1 MQMKKCIAPLLFIT
15 ALVCGSEMMGQTKK
29 VVTRRTRVNRVV
41 VKQPE
46 PEKTDTVETKI
57 EVTQTSYKTALL
69 GKWNL
74 ISMAKQQ
81 KEGPQKL
88 DKGFYIVFK
97 EDETF
102 NGFSGCNSFSGTYNA
117 TGATLLLNNMVST
130 QMDCD
135 KTGTEAWVLKNLTGK
150 VKAFAT
156 MNNGNIA
163 LKDGTG
169 NTVFECAKE

>member
-1 MQMKKCIAPLLFIT
+1 MKKCTAPLLMMI
-15 ALVCGSEMMGQTKK
+15 ALIFCQDMFAQNKK

-46 PEKTDTVETKI
+46 PDKTDTVETKI
-57 EVTQTSYKTALL
+57 EVVQGSFKSMLL

-74 ISMAKQQ
+74 VSMAKQQ

-88 DKGFYIVFK
+88 EKGFYIVFK

-102 NGFSGCNSFSGTYNA
+102 SGFSGCNTFSGTYNA
-117 TGATLLLNNMVST
+117 TGASLVLSNMVAT
-130 QMDCD
+130 QMACD
-135 KTGTEAWVLKNLTGK
+135 KTGMEALVLKNLTNK
-150 VKAFAT
+150 VRAFASIKDD
-156 MNNGNIA
+156 GIA

-169 NTVFECAKE
+169 NTVFECVRD